1 MSQFI
6 KINNKKVGTNEPVY
20 FIAELSANHNHDFE
34 RVIKLVHAAAEAGA
48 DAIKLQTYT
57 PDTITIKSDRPEFQV
72 DGTIWEG
79 TDLYSLYQQAYTPWE
94 WHEPIFKEAS
104 RLGLDAFSAPFDP
117 TAVDFLE
124 NLDVPIYKIASSE
137 LVDLPLLKIVAHTNK
152 PVILS
157 TGMATEKEIEEAV
170 TTLRKHGCKE
180 LILLKCTA
188 SYPALAEEAN
198 LLAIPMMQQKFECPI
213 GLSDHTLGS
222 TVPIASTVL
231 GACVIE
237 KHFTLSRKDG
247 GPDAAFS
254 LEPYEFKEMVEQVK
268 NAQSSLGQAK
278 LEPTKKE
285 QVGLKFRRSLYVVKD
300 AKAGDII
307 TPEHIRSIRPAQGL
321 HTRYYESVIGQRFIK
336 DIVSGTPLDLTM
348 FKKDTNS

>member
-1 MSQFI
+1 MPQI
-6 KINNKKVGTNEPVY
+6 VKINNKKLGASEPVY

-94 WHEPIFKEAS
+94 WHKPIIEEAT

-124 NLDVPIYKIASSE
+124 KLDVPIYKIASSE
-137 LVDLPLLKIVAHTNK
+137 LVDIPLLKLVASTNK

-157 TGMATEKEIEEAV
+157 TGMAIEEEVEEAV
-170 TTLRKHGCKE
+170 TTLRNHGCKE

-188 SYPALAEEAN
+188 SYPALPEEAN
-198 LLAIPMMQQKFECPI
+198 LNAIPMMSNKFKCPV

-222 TVPIASTVL
+222 AVPITSVAL

-254 LEPYEFKEMVEQVK
+254 LEPHEFKEMVEQVK
-268 NAQSSLGQAK
+268 IAQSSLGQAK

-285 QVGLKFRRSLYVVKD
+285 QIGLKFRRSLYVIKD
-300 AKAGDII
+300 ARAGDLI
-307 TPEHIRSIRPAQGL
+307 TSEHIRSIRPAQGL
-321 HTRYYESVIGQRFIK
+321 HTRYHDIVIGQKFIK
-336 DIVSGTPLDLTM
+336 DVVSGTPLDLTM
-348 FKKDTNS
+348 FEKDANS